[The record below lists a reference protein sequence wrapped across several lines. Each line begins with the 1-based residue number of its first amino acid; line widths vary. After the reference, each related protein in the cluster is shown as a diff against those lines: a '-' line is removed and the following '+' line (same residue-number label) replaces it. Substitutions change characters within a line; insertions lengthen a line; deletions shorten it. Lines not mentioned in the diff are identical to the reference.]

1 MAKAS
6 LGIFD
11 ATCMSEISSGWVM
24 IRDIDEISLVVIRD
38 APDNLWIFD
47 EIVNFI
53 TKPRRWNRE

>member
-1 MAKAS
+1 
-6 LGIFD
+6 
-11 ATCMSEISSGWVM
+11 MSEISSGWVV
-24 IRDIDEISLVVIRD
+24 IRDNDEISMVVIRD